1 MATELYLPVSPRY
14 CTIQN
19 NVLSLIFMTF
29 RANCCHNILIMFRK
43 SDVYVDEEPMN
54 RKKKKAMSL
63 VVQMEVLIE
72 WDRGINIAA
81 VVLQYG
87 VNKLTV

>member
-1 MATELYLPVSPRY
+1 
-14 CTIQN
+14 
-19 NVLSLIFMTF
+19 
-29 RANCCHNILIMFRK
+29 MFRK